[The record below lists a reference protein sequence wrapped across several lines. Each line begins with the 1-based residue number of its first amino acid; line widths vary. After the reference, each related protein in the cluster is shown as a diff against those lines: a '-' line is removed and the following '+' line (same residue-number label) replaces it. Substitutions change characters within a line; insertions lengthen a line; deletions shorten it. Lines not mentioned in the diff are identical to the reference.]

1 MGPTTY
7 ALCQKSFIGPAM
19 WIAGLCSFAPLFA
32 DEPLGLNVAGASIT
46 RAFHVPVEK
55 SYPLALSFHFPSTEA
70 RLKDQIVGDRS
81 DNNCQG
87 DVRYEDIPE
96 IQREGL
102 GRPIPFKVVIRK
114 KADSAIVL
122 SRTFVS
128 LCVTSHDGK
137 SRKTRIIGWLPLPIG
152 DYIAEVTNLQAQPGL
167 TTVSTVLS
175 LYGDHG
181 K

>member
-1 MGPTTY
+1 
-7 ALCQKSFIGPAM
+7 M
-19 WIAGLCSFAPLFA
+19 WIAGLCSFPPLFA
-32 DEPLGLNVAGASIT
+32 EEPIGLNAAGASIT
-46 RAFHVPVEK
+46 KPFHAPVEK
-55 SYPLALSFHFPSTEA
+55 SYPLAVSFYFPSTEA
-70 RLKDQIVGDRS
+70 RLKDQVVGDRF

-87 DVRYEDIPE
+87 ETRYEDIPE
-96 IQREGL
+96 IQRKGL

-114 KADSAIVL
+114 KADSSIVL

-137 SRKTRIIGWLPLPIG
+137 SGKTRIVGWLPLPIG
-152 DYIAEVTNLQAQPGL
+152 DYIAEVTNLEAQPGL
-167 TTVSTVLS
+167 ATVSTVLS

>member
-1 MGPTTY
+1 
-7 ALCQKSFIGPAM
+7 M

-32 DEPLGLNVAGASIT
+32 DEPIGLNSVGASIT
-46 RAFHVPVEK
+46 RPFHAPVEK
-55 SYPLALSFHFPSTEA
+55 SYPLAVSFYFPSTEA
-70 RLKDQIVGDRS
+70 RLKDQVVGDRF

-87 DVRYEDIPE
+87 GARYEDIPVA
-96 IQREGL
+96 QRNGL

-114 KADSAIVL
+114 KADSSIVL

-128 LCVTSHDGK
+128 LCVTSHDGATRK
-137 SRKTRIIGWLPLPIG
+137 SRIIGWLPLPIG
-152 DYIAEVTNLQAQPGL
+152 DYIAEVTNLEAQPDL
-167 TTVSTVLS
+167 ATVRTVLS